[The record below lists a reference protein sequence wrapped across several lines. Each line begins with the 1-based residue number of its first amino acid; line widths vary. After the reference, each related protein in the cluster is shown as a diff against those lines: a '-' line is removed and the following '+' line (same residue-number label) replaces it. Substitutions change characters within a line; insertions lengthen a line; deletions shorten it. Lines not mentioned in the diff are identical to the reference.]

1 MAAILKIITSPYLN
15 EISSNFDEIWYAS
28 AYFELDVSDVHKY
41 EFLKFNMADGRH
53 IEKSFFGHNSASDC
67 PILVKFCTGKQN
79 SVSTE
84 AT

>member
-41 EFLKFNMADGRH
+41 EFLKFNMADGR
-53 IEKSFFGHNSASDC
+53 C
-67 PILVKFCTGKQN
+67 
-79 SVSTE
+79 
-84 AT
+84 